1 MYCKRD
7 GQKPLKIVADRH
19 ITQVAN
25 AFSDVAEVE
34 TLEPGAICRAALR
47 NCDVLMTRSVTRVDA
62 DLLAGTPVRFVGT
75 ATSGTDHVDT
85 DYLAAQGIA
94 FADASGSNARP
105 VVEYVLSALSVL
117 ADQDDSRL
125 GDLTVGIIGCGRVGT
140 LLNGMLETLGV
151 CCLLNDPPLAAS
163 GDPRDFR
170 TLDEILQADVV
181 TLHVPLTLTGEYPT
195 RHLLGAE
202 HLQRLRPGAA
212 VINTARGGVVDESAL
227 NRLLLERHLQAVI
240 DVWENE
246 PYIDSGL
253 LASVAIATPH
263 IAGYSLEAKLRATW
277 QLRQAVTGYF
287 GLDGD
292 QRIPPAVTYK
302 HRLMLAGED
311 RDELARLAILT
322 GYDVRTDAVA
332 LRQVPKLAVS
342 DRGYYFNRLRHEYAL
357 RREFSSIELQL
368 ENGQSDLAGFFE
380 RLGFK

>member
-34 TLEPGAICRAALR
+34 TLEPGAICRAVLR

-105 VVEYVLSALSVL
+105 VAEYVLSALSVL
-117 ADQDDSRL
+117 ADQNDSRL
-125 GDLTVGIIGCGRVGT
+125 SDLTVGIIGCGRVGT
-140 LLNGMLETLGV
+140 LLSGMLETLGV
-151 CCLLNDPPLAAS
+151 RCLLNDPPLAAS

-227 NRLLLERHLQAVI
+227 NQLLLERHLQAVI

-292 QRIPPAVTYK
+292 PRIPPAVTYK

-311 RDELARLAILT
+311 RDELARLAILA

-332 LRQVPKLAVS
+332 LRQVPKLAIS
-342 DRGYYFNRLRHEYAL
+342 DRGCYFNRLRHEYAL

-368 ENGQSDLAGFFE
+368 ESGQSDLAGFFE

>member
-34 TLEPGAICRAALR
+34 TLEPGAIRRAALR
-47 NCDVLMTRSVTRVDA
+47 NCDVLMTRSVTRVNA

-85 DYLAAQGIA
+85 AYLAAQGIA

-105 VVEYVLSALSVL
+105 VAEYVLSALSVL
-117 ADQDDSRL
+117 ADQNDSRL

-140 LLNGMLETLGV
+140 LLSGMLETLGV
-151 CCLLNDPPLAAS
+151 RCLLNDPPLAAS

-202 HLQRLRPGAA
+202 HLQRLRPGA
-212 VINTARGGVVDESAL
+212 VVVNTARGGVVDESAL
-227 NRLLLERHLQAVI
+227 NRLLLERHLQAVM

-292 QRIPPAVTYK
+292 QRILPAVTYK

-342 DRGYYFNRLRHEYAL
+342 DRGYYFNRLRYEYAL